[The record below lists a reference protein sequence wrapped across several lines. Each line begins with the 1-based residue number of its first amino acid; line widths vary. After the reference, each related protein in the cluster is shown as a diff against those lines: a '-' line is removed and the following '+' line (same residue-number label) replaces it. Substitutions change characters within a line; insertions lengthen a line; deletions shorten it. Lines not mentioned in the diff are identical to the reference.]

1 MRSLSNRDTT
11 SICSPFA
18 PVTVGMMTGR
28 GSGLGFSGSGAGGCG
43 PGSDCSGATRVN
55 RGCGATSA
63 LAQAVLS
70 SSATARLGAISLV
83 QWVYAEITLCQC
95 RSLRY

>member
-43 PGSDCSGATRVN
+43 PGSLASGVTLVN

-70 SSATARLGAISLV
+70 SSATARLGAISLL
-83 QWVYAEITLCQC
+83 ASGFMPEMTLCQ
-95 RSLRY
+95 

>member
-11 SICSPFA
+11 SICSPFD

-43 PGSDCSGATRVN
+43 PGSDCSGATLVN

-70 SSATARLGAISLV
+70 SSAAARLGAIDEV
-83 QWVYAEITLCQC
+83 V
-95 RSLRY
+95 LRLAR

>member
-11 SICSPFA
+11 SICSPFD

-43 PGSDCSGATRVN
+43 PGSDCSGVTLVN
-55 RGCGATSA
+55 RGCGARSA
-63 LAQAVLS
+63 LAHAALS
-70 SSATARLGAISLV
+70 SSATGRRGIIPTAV
-83 QWVYAEITLCQC
+83 W
-95 RSLRY
+95 

>member
-11 SICSPFA
+11 SICSPFE

-43 PGSDCSGATRVN
+43 PGSDCSGATLVN

-70 SSATARLGAISLV
+70 SSATVRLGAIFAGAV
-83 QWVYAEITLCQC
+83 G
-95 RSLRY
+95 